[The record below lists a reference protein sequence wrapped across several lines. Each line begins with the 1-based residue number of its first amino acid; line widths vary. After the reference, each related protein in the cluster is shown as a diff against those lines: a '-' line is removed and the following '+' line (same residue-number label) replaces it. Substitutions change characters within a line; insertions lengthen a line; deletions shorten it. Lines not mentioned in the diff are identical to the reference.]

1 MNYIH
6 LTPNYLLLPRAAS
19 SPTILALWEIAMLDG
34 QSALTAATMIE
45 RFDRIR
51 PLLAEQSSRFD
62 ADRRVSD
69 EAFGALSEA
78 GFFRLLLPASLG
90 GCGLSPLDF
99 MTVVEHAAALDGTI
113 GWLVG
118 NGGGMSRAGGY
129 LSVDAAQQVFGKPSA
144 FVASSTGA
152 IGKAVP
158 AEGGYRI
165 TGRWPFASGAPHAT
179 TFAPLCEVDD
189 GSGRIVLAFLPR
201 EAVDPIDNWHVSG
214 MKGTGSWDFE
224 AHNVFLPAQFVCDF
238 QPDPSHAGVVYRLPG
253 VSAFVWTVATVPLGI
268 AKGAID
274 AFIAL
279 SSGHRRQGVTIPLAE
294 RELVQAEIGRC
305 LSRRRAAGAYM
316 RSAMSALCASVEG
329 DGSDLVAMRIDFRL
343 ACSHAAEV
351 AVGVVLQVNDLIG
364 ARALS
369 ESQPFERRERD
380 VRAAA
385 KHVAMSA
392 EQFVVGG
399 RYALGGDISG
409 ASF

>member
-1 MNYIH
+1 M
-6 LTPNYLLLPRAAS
+6 PAS
-19 SPTILALWEIAMLDG
+19 GKEIIMLDG
-34 QSALTAATMIE
+34 QSAATAATMIE
-45 RFDRIR
+45 RFEQLR
-51 PLLAEQSSRFD
+51 PLLTEQAGRFD
-62 ADRRVSD
+62 ADRRLSD
-69 EAFGALSEA
+69 AAFAALSEA
-78 GFFRLLLPASLG
+78 GFFRLLLPAQLG

-129 LSVDAAQQVFGKPSA
+129 LPLDAARKVFGTPSA
-144 FVASSTGA
+144 FVASSTAA

-158 AEGGYRI
+158 CDGGYRI
-165 TGRWPFASGAPHAT
+165 TGRWSFASGAPHAT

-189 GSGRIVLAFLPR
+189 GAGPTNGRIVLAFLPR
-201 EAVDPIDNWHVSG
+201 AAVTLTDNWHVSG

-224 AHNVFLPAQFVCDF
+224 ADNVVLPAEFICDL
-238 QPDPSHAGVVYRLPG
+238 QPIPTQPGIVYRLPG

-268 AKGAID
+268 AQGAID
-274 AFIAL
+274 AFIAV
-279 SSGHRRQGVTIPLAE
+279 SSGHRRLGITASVAD

-305 LSRRRAAGAYM
+305 LAKCRAAGAYM
-316 RSAMSALCASVEG
+316 RSAMSALCAAVESE
-329 DGSDLVAMRIDFRL
+329 GSDLVAARINYRL

-351 AVGVVLQVNDLIG
+351 AMGVVLRVNELIG
-364 ARALS
+364 ARALA

-385 KHVAMSA
+385 KHIAMSA
-392 EQFVVGG
+392 EQFVTGG

>member
-1 MNYIH
+1 
-6 LTPNYLLLPRAAS
+6 
-19 SPTILALWEIAMLDG
+19 MLDRP
-34 QSALTAATMIE
+34 SAPTAADMIE
-45 RFDRIR
+45 RFERIR
-51 PLLAEQSSRFD
+51 PLLADHSGSLD
-62 ADRRVSD
+62 ADRRLSD

-78 GFFRLLLPASLG
+78 GFFRLLLPVQLD

-99 MTVVEHAAALDGTI
+99 MTVVEHAAAFDGTI

-129 LSVDAAQQVFGKPSA
+129 LPMEAAREVFANPSA

-152 IGKAVP
+152 IGKAAP

-179 TFAPLCEVDD
+179 TFAALCEVDD
-189 GSGRIVLAFLPR
+189 ESGRIVLAFLPR
-201 EAVDPIDNWHVSG
+201 DAVTLTDSWHVSG

-224 AHNVFLPAQFVCDF
+224 AAGAFLPADFVCDL
-238 QPDPSHAGVVYRLPG
+238 QPKPTQPGIVYRLPG
-253 VSAFVWTVATVPLGI
+253 RSAFVWTVATVPLGI
-268 AKGAID
+268 ARGAID
-274 AFIAL
+274 AVVSAGK
-279 SSGHRRQGVTIPLAE
+279 GHRRLGVAVPIAE

-305 LSRRRAAGAYM
+305 LAKCRAAGAYM
-316 RSAMSALCASVEG
+316 RSAMAELCASVESEG
-329 DGSDLVAMRIDFRL
+329 RDLVAARIDYRL

-351 AVGVVLQVNDLIG
+351 AVGVVLKTNDLIG
-364 ARALS
+364 ARALA
-369 ESQPFERRERD
+369 EAQPFERRERD

-392 EQFVVGG
+392 EQFVIGG
-399 RYALGGDISG
+399 RYALGGDIGG

>member
-1 MNYIH
+1 
-6 LTPNYLLLPRAAS
+6 
-19 SPTILALWEIAMLDG
+19 MLDG
-34 QSALTAATMIE
+34 QSASTAATMIE
-45 RFDRIR
+45 RLEQIR
-51 PLLAEQSSRFD
+51 PLLAEQSGRFD
-62 ADRRVSD
+62 ADRRLSD

-78 GFFRLLLPASLG
+78 GFFRLLLPAQLG

-129 LSVDAAQQVFGKPSA
+129 LPLEAAQAVFANPSA

-152 IGKAVP
+152 TGKAEP
-158 AEGGYRI
+158 ANSGYRI
-165 TGRWPFASGAPHAT
+165 SGRWPYSSGAPHAT
-179 TFAPLCEVDD
+179 TFAAVCEVDE
-189 GSGRIVLAFLPR
+189 GTGPGNGRIVLAFLPR
-201 EAVDPIDNWHVSG
+201 EAVTLIDNWHVSG
-214 MKGTGSWDFE
+214 MRGTGSWDFE
-224 AHNVFLPAQFVCDF
+224 ANEVFLPAEFVCDM
-238 QPDPSHAGVVYRLPG
+238 QPVPTQPGIVYRLPG
-253 VSAFVWTVATVPLGI
+253 AAAFVWTVATVPLGI

-274 AFIAL
+274 ALA
-279 SSGHRRQGVTIPLAE
+279 SVGSGHRRLGITVPIAE

-305 LSRRRAAGAYM
+305 VATSRAAGAYM
-316 RSAMSALCASVEG
+316 RSAMSDLCAAVESEG
-329 DGSDLVAMRIDFRL
+329 ADLVAARINYRL

-351 AVGVVLQVNDLIG
+351 AAGVVLRVNDLIG
-364 ARALS
+364 ARALA

-392 EQFVVGG
+392 EKFVVGG

>member
-1 MNYIH
+1 
-6 LTPNYLLLPRAAS
+6 
-19 SPTILALWEIAMLDG
+19 MLDG
-34 QSALTAATMIE
+34 PSAPTAATMIE
-45 RFDRIR
+45 RFERIR
-51 PLLAEQSSRFD
+51 PILSEQSSRFD
-62 ADRRVSD
+62 AERRVSD
-69 EAFGALSEA
+69 EVFGALSDA
-78 GFFRLLLPASLG
+78 GFFRLLLPGELG
-90 GCGLSPLDF
+90 GCALSPLDF

-129 LSVDAAQQVFGKPSA
+129 LPLAAAREVFGKQSA
-144 FVASSTGA
+144 FVASSTAA
-152 IGKAVP
+152 IGKAIP
-158 AEGGYRI
+158 AEGGFRI
-165 TGRWPFASGAPHAT
+165 TGRWRFASGAPHAT

-201 EAVDPIDNWHVSG
+201 EAVKLIDNWHVSG

-224 AHNVFLPAQFVCDF
+224 ADDVLLPAEFVCDF
-238 QPDPSHAGVVYRLPG
+238 QPNPTHAGVVYRLPG

-279 SSGHRRQGVTIPLAE
+279 SSSHGRQGMTVPIAE
-294 RELVQAEIGRC
+294 RELAQAEIGRC
-305 LSRRRAAGAYM
+305 LARCRAAGAYM
-316 RSAMSALCASVEG
+316 RAAMSTLCATVEG
-329 DGSDLVAMRIDFRL
+329 EGPDLVEARIDFRL
-343 ACSHAAEV
+343 ACSLAAEV
-351 AVGVVLQVNDLIG
+351 AVDVVLRVGDLIG
-364 ARALS
+364 ARALA

-392 EQFVVGG
+392 EQFVIGG
-399 RYALGGDISG
+399 RFALGGDISG

>member
-1 MNYIH
+1 
-6 LTPNYLLLPRAAS
+6 
-19 SPTILALWEIAMLDG
+19 MLDG
-34 QSALTAATMIE
+34 QSASAAATMIE
-45 RFDRIR
+45 RFEQIR
-51 PLLAEQSSRFD
+51 PLLAEHSGRFD
-62 ADRRVSD
+62 TDRRLSD
-69 EAFGALSEA
+69 EAFGALSDA
-78 GFFRLLLPASLG
+78 GFFRLLLPVPLG

-99 MTVVEHAAALDGTI
+99 MAVVEHAAALDGTI

-129 LSVDAAQQVFGKPSA
+129 LPLEAAQKVFGNPSA

-158 AEGGYRI
+158 AKSGYRI
-165 TGRWPFASGAPHAT
+165 IGRWPFASGAPHAT
-179 TFAPLCEVDD
+179 TFAALCEVDE
-189 GSGRIVLAFLPR
+189 GQVPGNGRIVLAFLPR
-201 EAVDPIDNWHVSG
+201 EAVNLIDNWHVSG
-214 MKGTGSWDFE
+214 MRGTGSWDFE
-224 AHNVFLPAQFVCDF
+224 ADNAFLPAEFVCDF
-238 QPDPSHAGVVYRLPG
+238 QPNPTQAGVVYRLPG

-274 AFIAL
+274 ALISV
-279 SSGHRRQGVTIPLAE
+279 SSGHRRLGITVPIAA

-305 LSRRRAAGAYM
+305 LAKCRAAGAYM
-316 RSAMSALCASVEG
+316 RSAMSALCASVESE
-329 DGSDLVAMRIDFRL
+329 GSDLVAARINYRL

-351 AVGVVLQVNDLIG
+351 AVRVVLRVNDLIG
-364 ARALS
+364 ARALA

-385 KHVAMSA
+385 KHIAMSA
-392 EQFVVGG
+392 EQFVIGG

>member
-1 MNYIH
+1 
-6 LTPNYLLLPRAAS
+6 
-19 SPTILALWEIAMLDG
+19 MLDG
-34 QSALTAATMIE
+34 PSASTAATMIE
-45 RFDRIR
+45 RFERIR
-51 PLLAEQSSRFD
+51 PLLAEQSSSFD
-62 ADRRVSD
+62 AERRVSD
-69 EAFGALSEA
+69 ETFVALSEA
-78 GFFRLLLPASLG
+78 GFFRLLLPAQLG

-129 LSVDAAQQVFGKPSA
+129 LPLAAAQEVFGTPSA

-201 EAVDPIDNWHVSG
+201 DAVNLIDNWHVSG

-224 AHNVFLPAQFVCDF
+224 ADNVSLAAEFVCDF
-238 QPDPSHAGVVYRLPG
+238 QPIPTQAGIVYRLPG

-274 AFIAL
+274 AFISS
-279 SSGHRRQGVTIPLAE
+279 SSGHRRQGVTVPVAE
-294 RELVQAEIGRC
+294 RELAQAEIGRC
-305 LSRRRAAGAYM
+305 LSRCRAAGAYM
-316 RSAMSALCASVEG
+316 RSAMSTLCASVEG
-329 DGSDLVAMRIDFRL
+329 DGSDLVAARIDYRL

-351 AVGVVLQVNDLIG
+351 AVAAVLRVNDLIG
-364 ARALS
+364 ARALA
-369 ESQPFERRERD
+369 ESQPFEKRERD

-392 EQFVVGG
+392 EQFVIGG
-399 RYALGGDISG
+399 RHALGADISG

>member
-1 MNYIH
+1 
-6 LTPNYLLLPRAAS
+6 
-19 SPTILALWEIAMLDG
+19 MLDG
-34 QSALTAATMIE
+34 QPTLTAATMIE
-45 RFDRIR
+45 RFERIR
-51 PLLAEQSSRFD
+51 PLLAEQSNRFD
-62 ADRRVSD
+62 ADRRISD
-69 EAFGALSEA
+69 EVFSALSEA
-78 GFFRLLLPASLG
+78 GFFRLLLPAQLG

-118 NGGGMSRAGGY
+118 NGGGMSRVGGY
-129 LSVDAAQQVFGKPSA
+129 LPLNAAQEVFGKTSA

-189 GSGRIVLAFLPR
+189 GSGRIVLAFLPP
-201 EAVDPIDNWHVSG
+201 EAVDRIDSWHVSG

-224 AHNVFLPAQFVCDF
+224 ADNVFLPAEFVCDF
-238 QPDPSHAGVVYRLPG
+238 QPNPTHAGVVYRLPG

-274 AFIAL
+274 AFISL
-279 SSGHRRQGVTIPLAE
+279 SSGHVRQGVTVPVAE
-294 RELVQAEIGRC
+294 RELVQSEIGRC
-305 LSRRRAAGAYM
+305 LARCRAAGAYM
-316 RSAMSALCASVEG
+316 RSAMSTLCASVESE
-329 DGSDLVAMRIDFRL
+329 GSDLLAARVDYRL

-351 AVGVVLQVNDLIG
+351 AVSVVIGVNDLIG
-364 ARALS
+364 ARALA

-392 EQFVVGG
+392 EQFVIGG
-399 RYALGGDISG
+399 RYALGGDVSG
-409 ASF
+409 SSF

>member
-1 MNYIH
+1 
-6 LTPNYLLLPRAAS
+6 
-19 SPTILALWEIAMLDG
+19 MLDG
-34 QSALTAATMIE
+34 QLALTAATMVE
-45 RFDRIR
+45 RFERIR
-51 PLLAEQSSRFD
+51 PLLAGQSSRFD
-62 ADRRVSD
+62 ADRKISD

-78 GFFRLLLPASLG
+78 GFFRLLLPAPLG

-99 MTVVEHAAALDGTI
+99 MTVVEHAAALDGAI

-118 NGGGMSRAGGY
+118 NGGGMSRVGGY
-129 LSVDAAQQVFGKPSA
+129 LPLQAAQEIFAKTSA

-158 AEGGYRI
+158 VEGGYRI

-189 GSGRIVLAFLPR
+189 GSERIVLAFLPR
-201 EAVDPIDNWHVSG
+201 DAVKLIDNWHVSG

-224 AHNVFLPAQFVCDF
+224 ADNVFLSAEFICDF
-238 QPDPSHAGVVYRLPG
+238 QPKPTHAGTVYRLPG

-268 AKGAID
+268 AKAAIE
-274 AFIAL
+274 AFIAV
-279 SSGHRRQGVTIPLAE
+279 SSGHRRQGVTAPVAE
-294 RELVQAEIGRC
+294 RELAQSEIGRC
-305 LSRRRAAGAYM
+305 LARCRAAAAYM
-316 RSAMSALCASVEG
+316 RSAMSTLCASVEG
-329 DGSDLVAMRIDFRL
+329 EGSDPVAARIDYRL

-351 AVGVVLQVNDLIG
+351 AVDVVLRVNDLIG
-364 ARALS
+364 ARALA

-392 EQFVVGG
+392 EQFVIGG
-399 RYALGGDISG
+399 RYALGGEISG
-409 ASF
+409 LSF